1 MYIPKEMMKVNKFE
15 DVAIPSNKSFFARL
29 GAVAPETL
37 KYSGDEVVPEQL
49 SKSDSFDD
57 FQAYAEMKAKEEMQK
72 EDKK

>member
-1 MYIPKEMMKVNKFE
+1 MYIPEEMKKVNKFE

-37 KYSGDEVVPEQL
+37 KYSGDDLVPEPM

-57 FQAYAEMKAKEEMQK
+57 FQAYAEMKAKEEMKK